1 MKRYGLLTA
10 LFVMSLPLSATQVP
24 LPNIIYILA
33 DDLGYGD
40 LGSYGQE
47 KIQTPHLDKIAR
59 EGMRF
64 TQHYSAQ
71 AVCAPARCSLLTGL
85 HQGHAFIRNN
95 KELPT
100 EGQTPIPADSFTIA
114 KMLKTKG
121 YATACVGKW
130 GLGYPG
136 SEGDPNNQGFDLFF
150 GNNCQRHAHQFY
162 RNYLWKNDQKVM
174 YLENKDIEGP
184 HYSADEMRKEALQ
197 FMDDNR
203 DGPFFLYYA
212 TPIPHVSLQVPD
224 ESLAQYE
231 GRWPEKP
238 FKGRYNAKSGKG
250 YTGHATPRA
259 AYAAMVSH
267 MDRNIGMLMAK
278 LDELGLAENTI
289 VLFASDNGATYAGGA
304 DPKFFNG
311 APNMR
316 GLKGSLY
323 EGGIRV
329 PFIARWPGKIA
340 PDSTSEHISAF
351 WDILPTLAEITGA
364 DIPVEVDGISLLPTL
379 TGQGEQQQHEAL
391 YWEFNAPHYNG
402 GQIAVRMGDWKAIKV
417 NQVSRGKGKNKQA
430 GPFPGEL
437 QLYNLAEDLGE
448 TMDLAAEYPELVE
461 RIEAIIRR
469 EHTRSELFPLKSL
482 DG

>member
-1 MKRYGLLTA
+1 MKRLSILIALLATV
-10 LFVMSLPLSATQVP
+10 LQLSAAQST

-47 KIQTPHLDKIAR
+47 KIETPHLDKIAS

-64 TQHYSAQ
+64 TQHYSGQ
-71 AVCAPARCSLLTGL
+71 AVCAPARCSLLTGK
-85 HQGHAFIRNN
+85 HQGHAYIRNN
-95 KELPT
+95 KELPQ
-100 EGQTPIPADSFTIA
+100 EGQTPIPGDTFTIA

-174 YLENKDIEGP
+174 YPENKDISGP
-184 HYSADEMRKEALQ
+184 NYSADEMRKEALQ
-197 FMDDNR
+197 FIDENK

-224 ESLAQYE
+224 ESLKQYE

-238 FKGRYNAKSGKG
+238 YKGRYNAKTGKG

-278 LDELGLAENTI
+278 LDEHGLTDNTI
-289 VLFASDNGATYAGGA
+289 VMFASDNGATYAGGA

-316 GLKGSLY
+316 GLKGQLY

-329 PFIARWPGKIA
+329 PFIARWPGQIA
-340 PDSTSEHISAF
+340 AGSTSEHISAF
-351 WDILPTLAEITGA
+351 WDILPTFAEIVGA
-364 DIPVEVDGISLLPTL
+364 EVPSDVDGISLLPTL
-379 TGQGEQQQHEAL
+379 TGQGEQAQHEAL
-391 YWEFNAPHYNG
+391 YWEFNSAHYNG
-402 GQIAVRMGDWKAIKV
+402 GQIAVRMGDWKAVKV
-417 NQVSRGKGKNKQA
+417 NQVSRGKGKKKKDA
-430 GPFPGEL
+430 PFHGALE
-437 QLYNLAEDLGE
+437 LYNLKDDPKESNN
-448 TMDLAAEYPELVE
+448 LAAQYPELVD
-461 RIEAIIRR
+461 RMEAIIRR
-469 EHTRSELFPLKSL
+469 EHTASELFPIKSL
-482 DG
+482 DL